1 VPHQVGWDSAGLDL
15 TISCPH
21 AGSNGH
27 RTRDMRRDAERANKV
42 IAFVLTVIMAIPL
55 TAIGIVWAHLA
66 RMLER
71 AADAP

>member
-1 VPHQVGWDSAGLDL
+1 
-15 TISCPH
+15 
-21 AGSNGH
+21 
-27 RTRDMRRDAERANKV
+27 MRRDAERANKV